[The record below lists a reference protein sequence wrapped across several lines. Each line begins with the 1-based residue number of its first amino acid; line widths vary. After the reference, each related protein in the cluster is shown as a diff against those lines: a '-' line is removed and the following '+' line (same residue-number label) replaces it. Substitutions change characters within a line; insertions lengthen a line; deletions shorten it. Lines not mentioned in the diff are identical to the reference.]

1 MNTGH
6 INDTIAPAAW
16 FETEAAAF
24 MGAPHCTASD
34 RLIARVVGRMRRR
47 TRPESIISGGV
58 FHAARVALYVSAA
71 YILKL
76 LFGVSIAVQHI
87 R

>member
-24 MGAPHCTASD
+24 MGAPHYTASE
-34 RLIARVVGRMRRR
+34 RLIARVVGR